1 MIPKYHIP
9 IELRAQMEDMRVDL
23 KFDPARQAIERVSRQ
38 LEVAARQ
45 AFLDG
50 KDFAIGPMKFEE
62 PDPFDPRPIFEPRVF
77 SIEVPAGA
85 VERGWDP
92 PQGWRVVQRPDFTDG
107 EIARLCDGRL
117 DWQEDR
123 WQDHCGIV
131 GCEECEKEPTV
142 L

>member
-9 IELRAQMEDMRVDL
+9 IEFRAQMEDMRVDL
-23 KFDPARQAIERVSRQ
+23 RFDPARQAIDRVNKQ

-50 KDFAIGPMKFEE
+50 RDFAIGPVSYDE
-62 PDPFDPRPIFEPRVF
+62 PNPFDPRPIWESRKF
-77 SIEVPAGA
+77 SIEVRAGA
-85 VERGWDP
+85 VRRGWEP
-92 PQGWRVVQRPDFTDG
+92 PEGWRVVRRPDLTEG
-107 EIARLCDGRL
+107 EVERLRDGRL